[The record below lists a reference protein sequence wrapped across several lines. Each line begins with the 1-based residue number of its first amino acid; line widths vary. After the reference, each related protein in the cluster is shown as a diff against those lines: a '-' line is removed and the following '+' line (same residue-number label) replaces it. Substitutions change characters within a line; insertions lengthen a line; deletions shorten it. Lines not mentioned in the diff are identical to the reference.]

1 MGERIPKR
9 FCISCG
15 LLMAIDASVAL
26 AYLWYSTSNI
36 LLTSWV
42 LAGSELIGSLFC

>member
-1 MGERIPKR
+1 MGERISKG
-9 FCISCG
+9 FCIACG
-15 LLMAIDASVAL
+15 LLLAIDSSVAL

-42 LAGSELIGSLFC
+42 LAGHKLVGSLLF